1 MKSTS
6 CLGIIGHKERWRLDF
21 MITESQVV
29 MKIVKVTEKVPRIPA
44 QNFEDSERG
53 EEYGLN

>member
-1 MKSTS
+1 
-6 CLGIIGHKERWRLDF
+6 